1 MPLCQERACPRRAS
15 RIRFRRAT
23 ALGGALALV
32 AGLAGCGAREGDPM
46 VPPAPEV
53 AVATVA
59 KGDLPLNLAY
69 TGRAVG
75 SREVEV
81 RALVSGIVLQRRYEE
96 GSAVRRGDVLFL
108 IDPDRYRA
116 AVEQARAELGVE
128 RARLAEARRQRDR
141 IQSLLDRKLVSQS
154 QLDEAVSAFEVAEAN
169 TAAAQARLRTAE
181 LDLSYTEVRAPI
193 SGLTSREVRSEGS
206 LTLAG
211 DESSLLTRIVQ
222 TDPIYVEFSLPER
235 EAAQVR
241 ARLAVGRAPTVR
253 VGLADGTEHPQ
264 PAELTFIDNA
274 VEAGSGTVRARAV
287 LPNPE
292 RRLVPGQFLRAQL
305 EGVTVP
311 AAVSVPRR
319 AVMSS
324 AQGSFVWLVGE
335 GDVVELRPVRIDLTV
350 GDAAVIAEGLA
361 GGERVVIEGVLK
373 VQPGV
378 KVTIAAPG
386 AASGN
391 AGNAPPA
398 SAGADAA
405 PPAAEGGAKP

>member
-1 MPLCQERACPRRAS
+1 
-15 RIRFRRAT
+15 
-23 ALGGALALV
+23 V
-32 AGLAGCGAREGDPM
+32 A
-46 VPPAPEV
+46 PPPPEV
-53 AVATVA
+53 AVVTVA
-59 KGDLPLNLAY
+59 KGDLPLDLAY

-108 IDPDRYRA
+108 IDPDRYRT

-128 RARLAEARRQRDR
+128 QARLADARRTRDR
-141 IQSLLDRKLVSQS
+141 IQSLLDRKLVSQA

-169 TAAAQARLRTAE
+169 TAAARARLRTAE

-206 LTLAG
+206 LAIAG
-211 DESSLLTRIVQ
+211 DDSSLLTRIVQ

-241 ARLAVGRAPTVR
+241 ARLAAGRAPTVR

-264 PAELTFIDNA
+264 AAELTFVDNA

-287 LPNPE
+287 LPNPD
-292 RRLVPGQFLRAQL
+292 RRLVPGQFLRARL
-305 EGVTVP
+305 EDVTVP

-335 GDVVELRPVRIDLTV
+335 GDVAELRPVRIVLTV
-350 GDAAVIAEGLA
+350 GDVAVIADGLA
-361 GGERVVIEGVLK
+361 GGERVVTEGVLK

-378 KVTIAAPG
+378 KVAI
-386 AASGN
+386 
-391 AGNAPPA
+391 
-398 SAGADAA
+398 AA
-405 PPAAEGGAKP
+405 PPAAPAVAGAVSPAGEGGARP

>member
-1 MPLCQERACPRRAS
+1 MRS
-15 RIRFRRAT
+15 RSTQVGLIPFISLA
-23 ALGGALALV
+23 ALASV
-32 AGLAGCGAREGDPM
+32 ALAGCGARDGGQM
-46 VPPAPEV
+46 APPPPEV

-59 KGDLPLNLAY
+59 KGDLPLDLAY

-141 IQSLLDRKLVSQS
+141 IQSLLDRKLVSQA

-206 LTLAG
+206 LALAG

-241 ARLAVGRAPTVR
+241 ARLVGGHAPTVR
-253 VGLADGTEHPQ
+253 V
-264 PAELTFIDNA
+264 ELTFVDNA

-287 LPNPE
+287 LPNPD
-292 RRLVPGQFLRAQL
+292 RRLVPGQFLRARL

-335 GDVVELRPVRIDLTV
+335 GDVAELRPVRIDLTV
-350 GDAAVIAEGLA
+350 GDIAVIAEGLA
-361 GGERVVIEGVLK
+361 GGERVVTEGVLK

-378 KVTIAAPG
+378 KVAIAVPSTAPAVAGAAP
-386 AASGN
+386 AAG
-391 AGNAPPA
+391 
-398 SAGADAA
+398 
-405 PPAAEGGAKP
+405 EGGAKP

>member
-1 MPLCQERACPRRAS
+1 MRRRSTQVGLIPVISLAAFAS
-15 RIRFRRAT
+15 
-23 ALGGALALV
+23 V
-32 AGLAGCGAREGDPM
+32 MLAGCGAREGDQM
-46 VPPAPEV
+46 APPPPEV

-59 KGDLPLNLAY
+59 KGDLPLELAY

-108 IDPDRYRA
+108 LDPDRYRA

-206 LTLAG
+206 LALAG

-241 ARLAVGRAPTVR
+241 TRLAAGRAPTVR

-287 LPNPE
+287 LPNPD
-292 RRLVPGQFLRAQL
+292 RRLVPGQFLRARL
-305 EGVTVP
+305 EGVSVP

-350 GDAAVIAEGLA
+350 GDVAVIVEGLT

-378 KVTIAAPG
+378 KVAIAAP
-386 AASGN
+386 A
-391 AGNAPPA
+391 
-398 SAGADAA
+398 AA
-405 PPAAEGGAKP
+405 PAAGGGAKP

>member
-59 KGDLPLNLAY
+59 KGDLPLALAY

-378 KVTIAAPG
+378 KVVIAAPG
-386 AASGN
+386 AA
-391 AGNAPPA
+391 PPA
-398 SAGADAA
+398 V
-405 PPAAEGGAKP
+405 EGGAKP

>member
-1 MPLCQERACPRRAS
+1 MTRRHPPITVSVLA
-15 RIRFRRAT
+15 
-23 ALGGALALV
+23 ALA
-32 AGLAGCGAREGDPM
+32 ATGLLTGCGARDSSP
-46 VPPAPEV
+46 VAPPSPEV
-53 AVATVA
+53 VVATA
-59 KGDLPLNLAY
+59 TKGDLPLDLAY

-116 AVEQARAELGVE
+116 AVEQVRAELGVE

-141 IQSLLDRKLVSQS
+141 LQSLLDRKLVSQS

-181 LDLSYTEVRAPI
+181 LDLSYTEVRASI

-206 LTLAG
+206 LAIAG
-211 DESSLLTRIVQ
+211 DDSSLLTRIVQ

-253 VGLADGTEHPQ
+253 LGLEDGAEHP
-264 PAELTFIDNA
+264 ALATLTFLDNA
-274 VEAGSGTVRARAV
+274 VEPGSGTVRARAV
-287 LPNPE
+287 LPNADG
-292 RRLVPGQFLRAQL
+292 RLVPGQFLRAQI
-305 EGVTVP
+305 EGVVVP
-311 AAVSVPRR
+311 GAVAVPRR
-319 AVMSS
+319 AVMSG

-335 GDVVELRPVRIDLTV
+335 GDAVELRPVRIDVTV
-350 GDAAVIAEGLA
+350 GELAVIAEGLA
-361 GGERVVIEGVLK
+361 GGERVVTEGVLK
-373 VQPGV
+373 VQPGA
-378 KVTIAAPG
+378 KVTIAAPAATPAAPEAG
-386 AASGN
+386 AASE
-391 AGNAPPA
+391 AE
-398 SAGADAA
+398 AGAR
-405 PPAAEGGAKP
+405 P

>member
-1 MPLCQERACPRRAS
+1 MKFRPRPVPVIA
-15 RIRFRRAT
+15 FT
-23 ALGGALALV
+23 ALAV
-32 AGLAGCGAREGDPM
+32 AGALAGCGARDGSPM
-46 VPPAPEV
+46 APPPPEV
-53 AVATVA
+53 AVATVT
-59 KGDLPLNLAY
+59 KGDLPLELAY

-128 RARLAEARRQRDR
+128 QARLADARRTRDR
-141 IQSLLDRKLVSQS
+141 IQSLLDRKLVSQA

-169 TAAAQARLRTAE
+169 TAAAQARLRTSE

-193 SGLTSREVRSEGS
+193 SGLTSSEVRSEGS
-206 LTLAG
+206 LAIAG
-211 DESSLLTRIVQ
+211 DDSSLLTRIVQ

-241 ARLAVGRAPTVR
+241 ARLASGRAPTVR

-287 LPNPE
+287 LPNPD
-292 RRLVPGQFLRAQL
+292 RRLVPGQFLRARL

-311 AAVSVPRR
+311 AAVSLPRR

-350 GDAAVIAEGLA
+350 GDLAVIADGLT
-361 GGERVVIEGVLK
+361 GGERVVTEGVLK

-378 KVTIAAPG
+378 KVAI
-386 AASGN
+386 
-391 AGNAPPA
+391 
-398 SAGADAA
+398 AA
-405 PPAAEGGAKP
+405 PPAAPAVAGAAPPAGEGGAKP

>member
-1 MPLCQERACPRRAS
+1 MKPRHPPITVITLA
-15 RIRFRRAT
+15 
-23 ALGGALALV
+23 ALA
-32 AGLAGCGAREGDPM
+32 AGVLTGCGARDGSP
-46 VPPAPEV
+46 VAPPPPEV
-53 AVATVA
+53 AVATA
-59 KGDLPLNLAY
+59 TKGDVPLALAY

-96 GSAVRRGDVLFL
+96 GSVVQRGEVLFL

-128 RARLAEARRQRDR
+128 RARLAEARRTRDR

-206 LTLAG
+206 LATAG

-222 TDPIYVEFSLPER
+222 TDPVYVEFSLPER

-241 ARLAVGRAPTVR
+241 ARLSVGRPTTVR

-264 PAELTFIDNA
+264 PAELTFLDNS
-274 VEAGSGTVRARAV
+274 VESASGTVRARAV
-287 LPNPE
+287 LPNPDG
-292 RRLVPGQFLRAQL
+292 RLVPGQFLRARL
-305 EGVTVP
+305 EGVTIP
-311 AAVSVPRR
+311 AAVAVPRR

-335 GDVVELRPVRIDLTV
+335 GDVVDLRPVRIDLTV
-350 GDAAVIAEGLA
+350 GDLAVVAEGLA
-361 GGERVVIEGVLK
+361 GGERVVTEGVLK

-378 KVTIAAPG
+378 KVAIVAPAAAP
-386 AASGN
+386 AVAVT
-391 AGNAPPA
+391 APPA
-398 SAGADAA
+398 G
-405 PPAAEGGAKP
+405 EGGTQP